1 MFGKVNYEQMQ
12 HRIVIAFIDLKITL
26 SLFLVEAEMTPA
38 ATDEEEP
45 AEETEEAQVSADVQ
59 QDQAVEALDSGNQ

>member
-1 MFGKVNYEQMQ
+1 
-12 HRIVIAFIDLKITL
+12 
-26 SLFLVEAEMTPA
+26 MTPA

-59 QDQAVEALDSGNQ
+59 QDQAVEALDSGDQWIGNRKNNLKR